1 MNYDYIENL
10 VRHAKAG
17 DLKAKEDLTYEF
29 TPFVISISSR
39 IYIHGY
45 ENSDLKNECFLTL
58 FNCISKYNLD
68 THRFVAYATNAIKN
82 NLNILVKKVVSK
94 EEFDGFFSLCDDIG
108 SEILSNTP
116 MVEEKI
122 LLELEYNKLS
132 AAINDNLSD
141 CEKQLVLFLYFM
153 NNTLTNYAYHE
164 NISYVTASKRK
175 KRALEKLKTFILS
188 KGGNELWELTI

>member
-1 MNYDYIENL
+1 VNYYYIENL

-29 TPFVISISSR
+29 TPFIISISSK

-45 ENSDLKNECFLTL
+45 EKSDLKNECFLTL

-82 NLNILVKKVVSK
+82 NLNVLVKKVISK

-108 SEILSNTP
+108 SEILSSTP

-141 CEKQLVLFLYFM
+141 WEKQLILFLYFM

-175 KRALEKLKTFILS
+175 KRVLEKLNTFLKRAHI
-188 KGGNELWELTI
+188 